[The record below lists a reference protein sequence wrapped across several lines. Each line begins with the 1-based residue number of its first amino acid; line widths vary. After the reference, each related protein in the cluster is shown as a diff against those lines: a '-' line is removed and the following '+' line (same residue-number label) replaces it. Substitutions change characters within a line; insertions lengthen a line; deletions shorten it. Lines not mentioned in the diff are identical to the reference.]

1 MSNGLT
7 KALSRGYPTEDCGA
21 KQAVCDLREPTIK
34 EDLLRKKGRY
44 EAMLLDINEAISA
57 LESNPAV
64 ETVLNLIAKTGRY

>member
-1 MSNGLT
+1 MSSNGLT
-7 KALSRGYPTEDCGA
+7 RALGGGYQDADCA
-21 KQAVCDLREPTIK
+21 EKAVCELWQPTIK
-34 EDLLRKKGRY
+34 EGLIRKKERY